1 MAEFVLLEI
10 VCHYIKED
18 NICEPSYLIKNIIIK
33 PNSVEEHTVYIEME
47 VEISCI
53 VYEEKE
59 IKSIQDM
66 YCPGEKMDFD
76 QTMVNTI
83 SNKQCRKSTCSIR
96 EKVNVPEL
104 QNVEQSKIIDVEVNP
119 TIEKQNKMN
128 GKIKFEGEVELN
140 FIFMEADTSTINSKK
155 AVVPFEQ
162 TVDGIEGL
170 DDCKVDTNIDIDSQ
184 SFENQAGTVSVNIDL
199 SFEVSAYRNST
210 IPVISNI
217 SMEEDDDMEDYSV
230 VIYVV
235 KAGDTLWKIAR
246 RFGSTV
252 DDIARVNG
260 MENPN
265 KLNAGEKIYIPKFVL
280 KRAKEPIVL
289 A

>member
-1 MAEFVLLEI
+1 MPN
-10 VCHYIKED
+10 IKED
-18 NICEPSYLIKNIIIK
+18 NICELSYLIKNIIIK

-76 QTMVNTI
+76 QAMVNTI

-104 QNVEQSKIIDVEVNP
+104 QSVEQSKIIDVEVNP

-140 FIFMEADTSTINSKK
+140 FIFMESATSTIN
-155 AVVPFEQ
+155 
-162 TVDGIEGL
+162 
-170 DDCKVDTNIDIDSQ
+170 
-184 SFENQAGTVSVNIDL
+184 
-199 SFEVSAYRNST
+199 
-210 IPVISNI
+210 
-217 SMEEDDDMEDYSV
+217 
-230 VIYVV
+230 
-235 KAGDTLWKIAR
+235 
-246 RFGSTV
+246 
-252 DDIARVNG
+252 
-260 MENPN
+260 
-265 KLNAGEKIYIPKFVL
+265 
-280 KRAKEPIVL
+280 
-289 A
+289 